1 MWYEDLCDFC
11 CWQSHYTANTTVIR
25 GVYLQLK
32 DMELE
37 VSENT
42 DVMLSQ
48 PSSETSG

>member
-1 MWYEDLCDFC
+1 MKIYAISVVDKVTD
-11 CWQSHYTANTTVIR
+11 TANTTVIR